1 MSADL
6 VRVSERLRRWRS
18 EAALSLQA
26 LATKSGVAAST
37 IQKIERRQMVPSIA
51 VLLKIAHGLGRRPS
65 EFLDEHAARVEV
77 VHTRATERRRYP
89 DGSGGKI
96 ERMAADVVD
105 QRLDAFRVE
114 HLPGASMGPV
124 PIRFDGEGLIVG
136 LAGELTVTIADER
149 YLVQTGDSLH
159 WKAKLPHSWAN
170 ESDAP
175 TSFLIIGTLPQ
186 DMRRL
191 LQPASAPTTQDPADE
206 SGTGPEEDGQSA

>member
-6 VRVSERLRRWRS
+6 VRVSERLRRWRA

-65 EFLDEHAARVEV
+65 EFLDEHAERVEV
-77 VHTRATERRRYP
+77 VHTRADDRRRYP

-114 HLPGASMGPV
+114 HLPGTSMGPV
-124 PIRFDGEGLIVG
+124 PIRFDGEGLILG
-136 LAGELTVTIADER
+136 LAGELTVTIADDR
-149 YLVQTGDSLH
+149 YLVQPGDSLH
-159 WKAKLPHSWAN
+159 WKARLPHSWAN
-170 ESDAP
+170 ESDTPA
-175 TSFLIIGTLPQ
+175 SFLIIGTLPR

-191 LQPASAPTTQDPADE
+191 LQPTGAQPVEAPAGGNGN
-206 SGTGPEEDGQSA
+206 GTEEDGQGA

>member
-65 EFLDEHAARVEV
+65 EFLDEHAERVEV
-77 VHTRATERRRYP
+77 VHTRAADRRRYP
-89 DGSGGKI
+89 DGSGGRI
-96 ERMAADVVD
+96 ERIAADVVE

-114 HLPGASMGPV
+114 HQPGASMGPV
-124 PIRFDGEGLIVG
+124 PIHFDGEGLILG
-136 LAGELTVTIADER
+136 LAGELTVTIADDR
-149 YLVQTGDSLH
+149 YVVQAGDSLH
-159 WKAKLPHSWAN
+159 WKARLPHSWAN

-175 TSFLIIGTLPQ
+175 TTFLIVGTLPQ

-191 LQPASAPTTQDPADE
+191 IHASGAQPAAEPAVGNGE
-206 SGTGPEEDGQSA
+206 GLEEDGRTA